1 VSPPRQAAGVPSAL
15 STAWE
20 RALDLVF
27 PRRCVGCG
35 AFGDFLCPACLAAA
49 PRAQPPRC
57 RVCWMPVLSPAE
69 GPAQAETCERC
80 RLHPPAFKAA
90 CCPFVYAGAAREA
103 VHALKYNGLSA
114 IAGTMAEAMA
124 VSLAGWQPA
133 VAALVPVPLAGG
145 RRRSRGYNQSELL
158 ARELSRL
165 SGLPVEG
172 RLLFRRRASPPQ
184 ARAADESARR
194 ANVEGAFAV
203 RRSAEPAGA
212 LLLIDD
218 VMTSGVTVDSCARAL
233 VAAGHG
239 PVYALTFARE
249 D

>member
-1 VSPPRQAAGVPSAL
+1 MSPPRQAAGVPSVL
-15 STAWE
+15 SVTWE

-35 AFGDFLCPACLAAA
+35 AFGDFMCEACLAAV

-57 RVCWMPVLSPAE
+57 RVCWMPVLSSAE
-69 GPAQAETCERC
+69 GPSQAETCERC

-90 CCPFVYAGAAREA
+90 RCPFVYAGAAREA
-103 VHALKYNGLSA
+103 VHALKYDGLSA
-114 IAGTMAEAMA
+114 VAGTMAEAMA
-124 VSLAGWQPA
+124 ASLAAWRPP
-133 VAALVPVPLAGG
+133 VAALLPVPLAGG

-172 RLLFRRRASPPQ
+172 RLLVRRKASPPQ

-218 VMTSGVTVDSCARAL
+218 VMTSGVTLDACARVL